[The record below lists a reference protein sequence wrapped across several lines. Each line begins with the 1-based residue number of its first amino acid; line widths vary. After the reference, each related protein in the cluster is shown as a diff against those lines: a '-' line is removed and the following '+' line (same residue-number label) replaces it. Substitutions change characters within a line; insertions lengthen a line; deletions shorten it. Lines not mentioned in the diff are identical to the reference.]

1 MQINRLFEIVYI
13 LLEKK
18 KISARELSE
27 HFEVSQRTIYRDI
40 DTLCEAGIPIYANRG
55 KGGGISL
62 LENFVLNKSVLTKQE
77 QNDIL
82 SALQG
87 LHAAGYENNAS
98 TLNKLSSLFQAE
110 NPEWIEVDFSYWNSN
125 EEDRLKFTKLKE
137 AILNRRV
144 IRFTYYNSYG
154 QESERTV
161 EPLKL
166 IFRAQAW
173 YLSGYCRS
181 KLENRYFKI
190 SRMDNLSVVSETFTA
205 RPQDPATEDSASG
218 KTQNSEES
226 RLRLYETG
234 TVDIT
239 LKVGP
244 ALAYRIFDEFPRNSV
259 TKQTDGSYI
268 VQTRMQPNGWLYGYL
283 LSYEDHLE
291 VLAPAD
297 IRDNLKNKIKNLNKT
312 YKI

>member
-62 LENFVLNKSVLTKQE
+62 LENFILNKSVLTKQE

-98 TLNKLSSLFQAE
+98 TLNKLSTLFQSE
-110 NPEWIEVDFSYWNSN
+110 KPEWIEVDFSYWNSN
-125 EEDRLKFTKLKE
+125 EEDRQKFTKLKE
-137 AILNRRV
+137 AILSRK
-144 IRFTYYNSYG
+144 IIHFTYYNSYG

-161 EPLKL
+161 EPMKL
-166 IFRAQAW
+166 IFRGQAW

-190 SRMDNLSVVSETFTA
+190 SRMDLLSVSSETFAPHPQHMVAEGTESEKA
-205 RPQDPATEDSASG
+205 PTTEEDRSRP
-218 KTQNSEES
+218 
-226 RLRLYETG
+226 YEAEA
-234 TVDIT
+234 VDIS
-239 LKVGP
+239 LKVDSE
-244 ALAYRIFDEFPRNSV
+244 LAYRVFDEFPRSAI
-259 TKQTDGSYI
+259 TKQLDGSYL
-268 VQTRMQPNGWLYGYL
+268 VQAKMQPNGWLYGYL

-291 VLAPAD
+291 VLSPPD
-297 IRDNLKNKIKNLNKT
+297 IREALISKIKNLHKA
-312 YKI
+312 YRI

>member
-40 DTLCEAGIPIYANRG
+40 DTLSAAGIPIYANRG

-77 QNDIL
+77 QSDIL

-87 LHAAGYENNAS
+87 IGATGYENSAS
-98 TLNKLSSLFQAE
+98 TLTKLSSLFQAE
-110 NPEWIEVDFSYWNSN
+110 NPDWIEVDFSYWNSN
-125 EEDRLKFTKLKE
+125 EEDRMKFTSLKE

-144 IRFTYYNSYG
+144 IQFNYYNSYG

-166 IFRAQAW
+166 LFRGQAW
-173 YLSGYCRS
+173 YLSGFCRS
-181 KLENRYFKI
+181 KLENRFFKI
-190 SRMDNLSVVSETFTA
+190 TRMDQLSVSSETFAA
-205 RPQDPATEDSASG
+205 RPFQPEKENSTPGKGPKPQASG
-218 KTQNSEES
+218 QGSYGREWVEVTFKVDSE
-226 RLRLYETG
+226 
-234 TVDIT
+234 
-239 LKVGP
+239 
-244 ALAYRIFDEFPRNSV
+244 LAYRIFDEFPRSAV
-259 TKQTDGSYI
+259 TKQEDGSYL
-268 VQTRMQPNGWLYGYL
+268 VNARMQPNGWLYGYL

-291 VLAPAD
+291 VLEPAELRESL
-297 IRDNLKNKIKNLNKT
+297 INKIKNLSIT